1 MQTWKEY
8 NSEGK
13 QMAEIKLNLENMA
26 NGEVYEDLQ
35 AELLKVANNIMDLNT
50 EAKIKRSITIKID
63 YVPNESR
70 DALDT
75 SVQVTSKLAPRKR
88 AETTTL
94 VGRDPNTGFAVM
106 NELQSG
112 APGQMFID
120 PDDSKLKTDVGEEV
134 TDDGKIMRV
143 VDYNANKKRKTN

>member
-1 MQTWKEY
+1 MSKFKLDL
-8 NSEGK
+8 EG
-13 QMAEIKLNLENMA
+13 MAK
-26 NGEVYEDLQ
+26 GEVYEDIE
-35 AELLKVANNIMDLNT
+35 AELTKVANNIMDLNT
-50 EAKIKRSITIKID
+50 EAKIKRSLTIKID

-106 NELQSG
+106 KELQSG
-112 APGQMFID
+112 TPGQMYID
-120 PDDSKLKTDVGEEV
+120 PDDSKLKTDIGEEV
-134 TDDGKIMRV
+134 SDDGKVMRV
-143 VDYNANKKRKTN
+143 VDYNANKKRRTN

>member
-1 MQTWKEY
+1 MTKF
-8 NSEGK
+8 NLDLEG
-13 QMAEIKLNLENMA
+13 MAK
-26 NGEVYEDLQ
+26 GEVYEDIE
-35 AELLKVANNIMDLNT
+35 AELTKLANNIMDLNT
-50 EAKIKRSITIKID
+50 EAKIKRSLTIKID

-94 VGRDPNTGFAVM
+94 VGRDPNTGYAVM
-106 NELQSG
+106 KELQSG
-112 APGQMFID
+112 TPGQTYFD
-120 PDDSKLKTDVGEEV
+120 PEDSKLKTDIGEEV

-143 VDYNANKKRKTN
+143 VDYNVNKKRKTN